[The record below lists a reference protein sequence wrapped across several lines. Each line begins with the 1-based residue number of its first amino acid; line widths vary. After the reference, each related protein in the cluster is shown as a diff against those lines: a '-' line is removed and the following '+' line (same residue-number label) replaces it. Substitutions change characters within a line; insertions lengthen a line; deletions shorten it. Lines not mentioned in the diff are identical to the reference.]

1 MQRGGER
8 GSKTERVRQGDGEG
22 EVKEL
27 ARARVGTDPDSAGTV
42 GGEDSARGL
51 TLQPGGRGPFS
62 GTQRGLGRPR
72 AERPRPSAVQT
83 ANCFPQG
90 PTGPTL
96 TKRLLGHPGRR
107 STRRLGT
114 RAWRRQHGRP
124 AMAVPLRAGV
134 TSASLPLLCV
144 EGVIERR
151 KPAPEHLLIR
161 SHKEGRERP
170 ATEEEALSTVRVS
183 S

>member
-1 MQRGGER
+1 M
-8 GSKTERVRQGDGEG
+8 
-22 EVKEL
+22 
-27 ARARVGTDPDSAGTV
+27 
-42 GGEDSARGL
+42 
-51 TLQPGGRGPFS
+51 
-62 GTQRGLGRPR
+62 
-72 AERPRPSAVQT
+72 QT

-114 RAWRRQHGRP
+114 RAWRRRHGRP

>member
-1 MQRGGER
+1 M
-8 GSKTERVRQGDGEG
+8 
-22 EVKEL
+22 
-27 ARARVGTDPDSAGTV
+27 
-42 GGEDSARGL
+42 
-51 TLQPGGRGPFS
+51 
-62 GTQRGLGRPR
+62 
-72 AERPRPSAVQT
+72 QT

-90 PTGPTL
+90 LTGPTL

-114 RAWRRQHGRP
+114 RAWRRRHGRP
-124 AMAVPLRAGV
+124 AMAVALRAGV

-151 KPAPEHLLIR
+151 KPAPEHL
-161 SHKEGRERP
+161 HNEGREHP